1 MDTTTT
7 PVAIAASRAVRTR
20 TIFVETKAQKIGT
33 GETVRDYNVEER
45 LGKTTRTIG
54 RVYGAGHDWIALGI
68 GMDGWTSHYPT
79 RAAAVQAMRER
90 RTFTDDR
97 RREIEAR
104 IGYAVSWG

>member
-1 MDTTTT
+1 MHTTTT
-7 PVAIAASRAVRTR
+7 PAVVAASRAVRTR
-20 TIFVETKAQKIGT
+20 TLFVETGRQAT
-33 GETVRDYNVEER
+33 GSGEVRDYNVVEK
-45 LGKTTRTIG
+45 LGQTTRTIG
-54 RVYGAGHDWIALGI
+54 RVFGAGRDWIALGV

-79 RAAAVQAMRER
+79 RAQAVQAMRER